1 LAESIANLRRMQ
13 AIAPDPRWV
22 WMTPAPVCE
31 DRVAAYPPFRFGTST
46 WRNTDVRAFA
56 DAMRGLDGTLI
67 DLVAT
72 FGAPAEPALQG
83 ADGIHPTLAGQSAIV
98 RSLVDG
104 LAPFAPV
111 RSEAAR

>member
-1 LAESIANLRRMQ
+1 VDDTRAGLRGPGSRL
-13 AIAPDPRWV
+13 
-22 WMTPAPVCE
+22 
-31 DRVAAYPPFRFGTST
+31 PPFRFGTST

-72 FGAPAEPALQG
+72 FGAPADPALQG

-104 LAPFAPV
+104 LAPVAPV